1 MAKKQ
6 RKQERQAPKFAKA
19 ETPEKNGVNVKEML
33 SDDALGKLKQ
43 LERQMKEELEK
54 AEQAAAERKRRE
66 QEERERNKSFG
77 ELLEEYEKKAEAST
91 ADDRGK
97 KSA

>member
-77 ELLEEYEKKAEAST
+77 ELLEEYEKKGG
-91 ADDRGK
+91 GK
-97 KSA
+97 YS

>member
-6 RKQERQAPKFAKA
+6 RKQERQTPHFAKA
-19 ETPEKNGVNVKEML
+19 EASEKNGVNLKEML

-43 LERQMKEELEK
+43 LERQMKEDLEK
-54 AEQAAAERKRRE
+54 AEQAAAEQKRRE

-77 ELLEEYEKKAEAST
+77 ELLEEYEKKGG
-91 ADDRGK
+91 GK
-97 KSA
+97 HS